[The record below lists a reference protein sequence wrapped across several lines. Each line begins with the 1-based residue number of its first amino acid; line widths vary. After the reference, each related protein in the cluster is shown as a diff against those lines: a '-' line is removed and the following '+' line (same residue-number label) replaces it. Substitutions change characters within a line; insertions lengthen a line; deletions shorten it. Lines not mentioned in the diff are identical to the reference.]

1 MKKEDIKTL
10 TLPDY
15 FKFLCNFLEGKV
27 SKGKVIKLVSVGMW
41 GTEWSYLVP
50 NGIKTTS
57 EYLDAVWEYE
67 PLVRRYC
74 SSKDEMLEAAVKEKW
89 DNCSAVEVRCMFRED
104 EIGYQCV
111 STFPK
116 DHDGILLEVAELMHY
131 SETDLFFGFR
141 RNPYTFVE
149 EKKTTKDGKYV
160 DVGRDD
166 PEVRKYNTNENN
178 YRVFYVEMEPDEF
191 LKEEK
196 KFLDHV
202 KTGKYKD
209 DFYVWDRHKDID
221 GYSKV
226 WKEFLKENT
235 KIEFKDDD

>member
-1 MKKEDIKTL
+1 MKKSDIKSL

-15 FKFLCNFLEGKV
+15 WVFLCDVLEGK
-27 SKGKVIKLVSVGMW
+27 KCQGKVIKLVSVGMW

-50 NGIKTTS
+50 NGTKTTS

-67 PLVRRYC
+67 PLIRHYY
-74 SSKDEMLEAAVKEKW
+74 SSKDEMLKAAVKEKW
-89 DNCSAVEVRCMFRED
+89 GNCSAVEVRCIFREN
-104 EIGYQCV
+104 EITYQCV

-116 DHDGILLEVAELMHY
+116 DHDGILDAVANLMHY

-141 RNPYTFVE
+141 RCPYTFVE
-149 EKKTTKDGKYV
+149 EKKIKDGKYI
-160 DVGRDD
+160 DDGRND
-166 PEVRKYNTNENN
+166 PEVRKYNTDENN
-178 YRVFYVEMEPDEF
+178 YRVFYVEMEPEEF

-209 DFYVWDRHKDID
+209 DFYTWDRNKREDNFTPM
-221 GYSKV
+221 
-226 WKEFLKENT
+226 WKEFLEENT
-235 KIEFKDDD
+235 KLKFKDDD

>member
-27 SKGKVIKLVSVGMW
+27 SSGKVIKLVSAGMW
-41 GTEWSYLVP
+41 GAEWTYIVL
-50 NGIKTTS
+50 NGIKTTD

-67 PLVRRYC
+67 PLMRRYFNN
-74 SSKDEMLEAAVKEKW
+74 KEEMLAQADRSRW
-89 DNCSAVEVRCMFRED
+89 DNCSAVGVRCMFREN
-104 EIGYQCV
+104 EIAYQCV

-116 DHDGILLEVAELMHY
+116 DHDDILVAVADLMHY

-141 RNPYTFVE
+141 RDPYTFIE
-149 EKKTTKDGKYV
+149 EKKIKDGEYV
-160 DVGRDD
+160 DTGRDD
-166 PEVRKYNTNENN
+166 PEVRKYNTDENN
-178 YRVFYVEMEPDEF
+178 YRVFYVEMEPSKF

-196 KFLDHV
+196 QFLEHV
-202 KTGKYKD
+202 NSGKYKD
-209 DFYVWDRHKDID
+209 DFYAWDRNKDID
-221 GYSKV
+221 TFTPM

-235 KIEFKDDD
+235 KIMFKDDD

>member
-1 MKKEDIKTL
+1 MKKSDIKSL

-15 FKFLCNFLEGKV
+15 WVFLCDVLEGK
-27 SKGKVIKLVSVGMW
+27 KCQGKVIKLVSVGMW
-41 GTEWSYLVP
+41 GTEWTYIVP

-67 PLVRRYC
+67 PLMRRYFNN
-74 SSKDEMLEAAVKEKW
+74 KEEMLAQAVQSQW
-89 DNCSAVEVRCMFRED
+89 DDCSAVFVRCMFREN
-104 EIGYQCV
+104 EIDYQCV

-116 DHDGILLEVAELMHY
+116 DHDGILNAVAELMHY

-141 RNPYTFVE
+141 RCPYTFI
-149 EKKTTKDGKYV
+149 EKKKIKDGKYV
-160 DVGRDD
+160 DTGRDD
-166 PEVRKYNTNENN
+166 PEVRKYNTDENN
-178 YRVFYVEMEPDEF
+178 YRVFYVEMEPEEF

-209 DFYVWDRHKDID
+209 DFYVWEKYKDID
-221 GYSKV
+221 GFSKV
-226 WKEFLKENT
+226 WKEFLKKNT
-235 KIEFKDDD
+235 KIEFKDD

>member
-1 MKKEDIKTL
+1 MKKSDIKSL

-15 FKFLCNFLEGKV
+15 WVFLCNVLEGK
-27 SKGKVIKLVSVGMW
+27 KCQGKVIKLVGVGLW
-41 GTEWSYLVP
+41 GTEWTYIVP
-50 NGIKTTS
+50 NGIKTTF

-67 PLVRRYC
+67 PLMRRYFNN
-74 SSKDEMLEAAVKEKW
+74 KEEMLAQADQSRW
-89 DNCSAVEVRCMFRED
+89 DNCSAVLVRCMFRED

-111 STFPK
+111 STLPK
-116 DHDGILLEVAELMHY
+116 DHDGILDAVAELMHY

-141 RNPYTFVE
+141 RDPYTFIE
-149 EKKTTKDGKYV
+149 EKKIKNGKYI
-160 DVGRDD
+160 DD
-166 PEVRKYNTNENN
+166 GHNDPVVRKYNTNENN

-196 KFLDHV
+196 QFLEHV

-209 DFYVWDRHKDID
+209 DFYTWDRGKREDNFTPM
-221 GYSKV
+221 

>member
-10 TLPDY
+10 TLLDY

-27 SKGKVIKLVSVGMW
+27 SKGKVIKLVGVGMW
-41 GTEWSYLVP
+41 GTEWTYLVP

-67 PLVRRYC
+67 PIIRHYC
-74 SSKDEMLEAAVKEKW
+74 SSKDEMLNVAVKERW
-89 DNCSAVEVRCMFRED
+89 DNCSAVGVRCIFRED
-104 EIGYQCV
+104 EITYQCM

-116 DHDGILLEVAELMHY
+116 DHDGILNEVAELMHY

-141 RNPYTFVE
+141 RDPYTFIE
-149 EKKTTKDGKYV
+149 EKKIKDGKYI
-160 DVGRDD
+160 DDGHDD
-166 PEVRKYNTNENN
+166 PEVRKYNTDENN
-178 YRVFYVEMEPDEF
+178 YRVFYVEMEPEEF

-196 KFLDHV
+196 QFLEHV
-202 KTGKYKD
+202 KTGVYKD
-209 DFYVWDRHKDID
+209 DFYTWDRGKREDNFTPM
-221 GYSKV
+221 

>member
-1 MKKEDIKTL
+1 MKKSDIKSL

-15 FKFLCNFLEGKV
+15 WVFLCNVLEGK
-27 SKGKVIKLVSVGMW
+27 KCQGKVIKLVSVGMW
-41 GTEWSYLVP
+41 GTEWTYIVP
-50 NGIKTTS
+50 NGIKTTD

-67 PLVRRYC
+67 PLMRRYFNN
-74 SSKDEMLEAAVKEKW
+74 KEEMLAQAVRSRW
-89 DNCSAVEVRCMFRED
+89 DDCSAVFVRCMFRED

-116 DHDGILLEVAELMHY
+116 DHDGILNAVADLMHY

-141 RNPYTFVE
+141 RDPYTFVE
-149 EKKTTKDGKYV
+149 EMKTTKDDYI
-160 DVGRDD
+160 DQGRDD
-166 PEVRKYNTNENN
+166 PEVRKYNTDENN
-178 YRVFYVEMEPDEF
+178 YRVFYVEMEPSEF

-196 KFLDHV
+196 KFLDHI

-209 DFYVWDRHKDID
+209 DFYVWEKYKDAD
-221 GYSKV
+221 GFSKV

-235 KIEFKDDD
+235 KKEFRDG